1 MTIEGS
7 FKHDQSGK
15 RTSVLERMHQK
26 RKSRKKK
33 VVESCKFQRGNFLH
47 FLHCSQLLWLLLL
60 ASVPVL
66 FPTRVILRLAGLAR
80 CGMSGAIAHQR
91 PRKETSTC
99 CFSSIL
105 SRLNVLH

>member
-47 FLHCSQLLWLLLL
+47 FLHCS
-60 ASVPVL
+60 
-66 FPTRVILRLAGLAR
+66 
-80 CGMSGAIAHQR
+80 
-91 PRKETSTC
+91 
-99 CFSSIL
+99 
-105 SRLNVLH
+105 